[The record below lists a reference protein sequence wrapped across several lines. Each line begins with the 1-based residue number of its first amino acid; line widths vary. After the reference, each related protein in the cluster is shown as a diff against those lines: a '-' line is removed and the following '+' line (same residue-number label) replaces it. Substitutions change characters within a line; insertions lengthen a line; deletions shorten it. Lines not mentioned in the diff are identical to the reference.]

1 MRRFEPRV
9 RTAVSKPRLV
19 TDHQTPGPSP
29 LGRATT
35 TRLRN
40 QLTRA
45 FQHGF
50 GAEQGL
56 RILVTLATK
65 QMLCAGAE
73 RATIDATLEDI
84 VRRHPA
90 SLKSHSQIIDGQT
103 RVDAL
108 TAMVLRWSTRT
119 VGDDQESMD

>member
-1 MRRFEPRV
+1 
-9 RTAVSKPRLV
+9 V
-19 TDHQTPGPSP
+19 TDDDAGVASP

-35 TRLRN
+35 NRLRN
-40 QLTRA
+40 QLARA

-56 RILVTLATK
+56 RVLVTLATK
-65 QMLCAGAE
+65 QMLSAGAE
-73 RATIDATLEDI
+73 RATIHATLEDI

-90 SLKSHSQIIDGQT
+90 SLESRSQIIDGQT

-108 TAMVLRWSTRT
+108 TSMVLRWSART
-119 VGDDQESMD
+119 VADERERID